1 MFVDPSPSGKSRSYY
16 LQLTFQ
22 YNNCICMAIQR
33 KFIHETPGSVQPYK
47 MHEPFE
53 SGSRKESDYQ
63 ILTEEMWEEVIFFF
77 LTFSCSMKM
86 FCALCGHVQ
95 LHLNAHASC
104 WTSGSTPW
112 QPCSTNNSQDFEEET
127 VPLQYL

>member
-1 MFVDPSPSGKSRSYY
+1 MRHQVVFSHTK
-16 LQLTFQ
+16 
-22 YNNCICMAIQR
+22 CMNHLKVAQEKISQ
-33 KFIHETPGSVQPYK
+33 
-47 MHEPFE
+47 
-53 SGSRKESDYQ
+53 SDYQ
-63 ILTEEMWEEVIFFF
+63 ILTEEMWEEVILFF

-127 VPLQYL
+127 VPLYL